1 MSDPVDGNAHVKL
14 KRRRTR
20 LHRRNRAIRRL
31 LFTAVAGVFA
41 AVLSASALR
50 YFGSS
55 LFSHKQTYDFASS
68 RLIAQRQAE
77 LDELLSKV
85 QPSRPIYPYS
95 VVPGGVEDAKEL
107 KWVAEHDPIVAAHYA
122 GFDYD
127 HARVVRLT
135 LARTAFVSYRIG
147 NHIYWMHR
155 RITLHKGETVITDGH
170 ITARGRCA
178 NRVEEKPQ
186 QEAASPEPAPE
197 KFDQPIASGAGTATQ
212 SPAVPFES
220 ALLTRPQPGLD
231 PSGPMSLYSPFSGG
245 NFIPFS
251 PPALP
256 EGLCAPVKK
265 GNSNAAASSSGGK
278 KKPGPCG
285 SGGTGTP
292 SNVPEPST
300 WVMLISGLTFI
311 GWQARRKFAAL
322 FQ

>member
-1 MSDPVDGNAHVKL
+1 MSDPVNGNAQVIV

-20 LHRRNRAIRRL
+20 RHRRHRAIRRL
-31 LFTAVAGVFA
+31 LFAAVAGVFA
-41 AVLSASALR
+41 LVLSASALR
-50 YFGSS
+50 YFGPS
-55 LFSHKQTYDFASS
+55 LFSHRQTYDFAGSPLLADRQSALNQIASS
-68 RLIAQRQAE
+68 
-77 LDELLSKV
+77 V
-85 QPSRPIYPYS
+85 QPVRPVYPYS

-147 NHIYWMHR
+147 NRIYWMRR
-155 RITLHKGETVITDGH
+155 RITLHKGEKLITDGH

-186 QEAASPEPAPE
+186 QEAASPEPTPE
-197 KFDQPIASGAGTATQ
+197 KFDQPIAAGAGTATQ

-231 PSGPMSLYSPFSGG
+231 PSGPLNLSSPFGGG

-256 EGLCAPVKK
+256 AGVCAPVKK
-265 GNSNAAASSSGGK
+265 GNPNAAASSGGGK
-278 KKPGPCG
+278 KKTGACG
-285 SGGTGTP
+285 SSGETP

-300 WVMLISGLTFI
+300 WVMLLSGLALI
-311 GWQARRKFAAL
+311 VWQARRQFARC
-322 FQ
+322 

>member
-1 MSDPVDGNAHVKL
+1 MPDPVNGSVQVL
-14 KRRRTR
+14 IKRRPTR
-20 LHRRNRAIRRL
+20 RHRRHRAIRRL
-31 LFTAVAGVFA
+31 LFAAVAGIFA
-41 AVLSASALR
+41 LVLSASALR
-50 YFGSS
+50 YFGPS
-55 LFSHKQTYDFASS
+55 LFSHQHAYALTGSPLFSD
-68 RLIAQRQAE
+68 RQAE
-77 LDELLSKV
+77 LDQIISQV
-85 QPSRPIYPYS
+85 QPARPVYPYS

-147 NHIYWMHR
+147 NHIYWMRR
-155 RITLHKGETVITDGH
+155 RITLHKGEKLITDGH

-197 KFDQPIASGAGTATQ
+197 KFDQPMEAGAGTATQ

-220 ALLTRPQPGLD
+220 ALLSRPQVPGLD
-231 PSGPMSLYSPFSGG
+231 PSGPLSLYSPFGGG

-256 EGLCAPVKK
+256 EGVCAPVKK
-265 GNSNAAASSSGGK
+265 GNPNAAASSSGGK

-285 SGGTGTP
+285 SSPGGTP

-300 WVMLISGLTFI
+300 WLMLASGLALIAF
-311 GWQARRKFAAL
+311 QARRKFARP
-322 FQ
+322 